1 MDYEKNGSLSLP
13 TDSKESFS
21 DRLEQLIGNRSI
33 RAAAKD
39 WGLSFSTL
47 NNYLKKGTEPALK
60 VAQSIAAAEGVSLEW
75 LARGEA
81 NRHSLREPEDTYD
94 TRNVS
99 GNRAAWNSI
108 YDSLSDHE
116 SEMLIK
122 TIHRRGIYTMLSI
135 ADDDNAE
142 LLALPTQMKKL
153 ALMLKNCP
161 AERIREISAGME
173 DNEYAEV
180 PVVMLDN
187 DQKKHA

>member
-1 MDYEKNGSLSLP
+1 MNNEKKGFLSLSN
-13 TDSKESFS
+13 DGKESFS
-21 DRLEQLIGNRSI
+21 DRLEQLRGQRSI

-47 NNYLKKGTEPALK
+47 NNYLKKGTEPSLK
-60 VAQSIAAAEGVSLEW
+60 VAQSIAASEGVSLEW
-75 LARGEA
+75 LAGGETKQLT
-81 NRHSLREPEDTYD
+81 LREPETAYD
-94 TRNVS
+94 TGKAE
-99 GNRAAWNSI
+99 GNRTAWNSI

-116 SEMLIK
+116 LQMLIK

-135 ADDDNAE
+135 ADDENAE
-142 LLALPTQMKKL
+142 LLVLPSQMKKI

-161 AERIREISAGME
+161 AERVREISAGLE
-173 DNEYAEV
+173 DNEYADV

>member
-1 MDYEKNGSLSLP
+1 MDYEKNNSLSLSG
-13 TDSKESFS
+13 DSKESFS
-21 DRLEQLIGNRSI
+21 DRLEQLIGRRSI

-60 VAQSIAAAEGVSLEW
+60 VAQAIATAEGVSLEW
-75 LARGEA
+75 LARGETNNKA
-81 NRHSLREPEDTYD
+81 LKEPEAVYE
-94 TRNVS
+94 TRNID

-135 ADDDNAE
+135 ADDENAE
-142 LLALPTQMKKL
+142 LLSLPTQMKKI

-161 AERIREISAGME
+161 AERLREISAGLE
-173 DNEYAEV
+173 DNEYADV

>member
-1 MDYEKNGSLSLP
+1 MSNEKKGSLSLP
-13 TDSKESFS
+13 DDSKENFS
-21 DRLEQLIGNRSI
+21 DRLEQLIGQRSI

-47 NNYLKKGTEPALK
+47 NNYLKKGTEPSLK

-75 LARGEA
+75 LARGENKQLA
-81 NRHSLREPEDTYD
+81 LREPEATYD
-94 TRNVS
+94 TGKAEV
-99 GNRAAWNSI
+99 NRMAWNSI
-108 YDSLSDHE
+108 HDSLLDHE
-116 SEMLIK
+116 LQILIK

-135 ADDDNAE
+135 ADDENAE
-142 LLALPTQMKKL
+142 LLTLPSQIKKI

-161 AERIREISAGME
+161 AERVREIWASLE
-173 DNEYAEV
+173 DNEYADT